1 MQPRRFA
8 RVRPTGRISSEAK
21 LIIGPKAPLIDCSIV
36 DYSAGGA
43 CLEICGQIELPD
55 RFELLF
61 GGTRNVAGLFGKL
74 AGVWGSHFNRSV

>member
-21 LIIGPKAPLIDCSIV
+21 LIVGPKAPPVACSVV

-43 CLEICGQIELPD
+43 CLEICGQINLPN

-61 GGTRNVAGLFGKL
+61 GGTKKRCRIVWKAGQRL
-74 AGVWGSHFNRSV
+74 GVSF